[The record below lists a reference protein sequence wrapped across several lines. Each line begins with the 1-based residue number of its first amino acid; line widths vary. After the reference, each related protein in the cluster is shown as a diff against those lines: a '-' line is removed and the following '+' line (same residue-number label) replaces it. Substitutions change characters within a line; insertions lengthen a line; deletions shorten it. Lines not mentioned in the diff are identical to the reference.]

1 MRSSSKE
8 AEEFAA
14 LSWRLIEWKVA
25 YYTPEAVH
33 PSRRGDFEVSDEV
46 YDAAEVRYLT
56 LCRALNRRN
65 TIVHKGWPGFEDVG
79 TEHAMME
86 VDAGRPSV
94 QLVMRK
100 LGSPKPRYRRSITG
114 NR

>member
-1 MRSSSKE
+1 VCSLTA
-8 AEEFAA
+8 AEQEFIA

-25 YYTPEAVH
+25 YYKGDLVNPA
-33 PSRRGDFEVSDEV
+33 RRADYEVSDDE

-56 LCRALNRRN
+56 LCRKLNRRN

-86 VDAGRPSV
+86 VDESRPSV
-94 QLVMRK
+94 RLVIAK
-100 LGSPKPRYRRSITG
+100 LSSPKRKGTK
-114 NR
+114 